1 MRKVRNPTERL
12 VARIRARHLFMVFC
26 FLNPNASFCGLLI
39 DTDGKNFLELIGHLR
54 LQEELKA
61 RKQGVALEC
70 SIPLACVMPWVQ
82 FPSTEK
88 GGKMCQNT
96 NLKGG
101 APQPVESCH

>member
-1 MRKVRNPTERL
+1 
-12 VARIRARHLFMVFC
+12 MVFC

-39 DTDGKNFLELIGHLR
+39 DTDGKNYLELIGHLR
-54 LQEELKA
+54 LQEEPKA
-61 RKQGVALEC
+61 WKQGVAVDYG
-70 SIPLACVMPWVQ
+70 IPLACVMPWVQ

-88 GGKMCQNT
+88 EKRKCQNA